1 MLSLP
6 LAASSS
12 REQRATLPRCGAPS
26 RSLRCLQI
34 PALVSYLRGVTSYTK
49 AFASE
54 MLYG

>member
-12 REQRATLPRCGAPS
+12 REQRATLPQCGAPS